1 MKGVDTKH
9 KLYCKQLTSWN
20 KCRIVAEG
28 SEAIKEKGVEYLPQ
42 LEDQSPTE
50 YAAYKN
56 RALFFE
62 GTTRTITGLTGMM
75 FAKEPILTCPK
86 GSSFFEKITPSFV
99 PIKTFLKNTAGEV
112 VTVGRL
118 GLLVDVG
125 VGGSD
130 EPYISQYKAEDILN
144 WRTELVDGKQ
154 VLTHVVLREESTI
167 FRQFEET
174 TTEQFRVL
182 RLIYVDGVRVY
193 TQELYIKS
201 TNNSSK
207 DEFSLS
213 EGYPL
218 FPEKKGARLEQIP
231 FYFINANGTQ
241 PTPVRPP
248 LIGLANVNLSHYMN
262 SADLEHGRH
271 FTGLPT
277 PWVAGFPLNGYQKLS
292 IGSQV
297 AWVSTKPEAKAG
309 FLEFT
314 GQGLSTLENALKEKQ
329 DMMIV
334 LGSRVLEAP
343 KKASESAD
351 NQKNKKQGESS
362 ILANIADSV
371 SEGVN
376 AAIKFAADWGGEDP
390 KDFSVEIHK
399 DFVTMEANPQMITA
413 MMGALQGGVMSFET
427 WFYNLKQAGMI
438 PDGVTVEEER
448 DRIDAMNAAFTAEG
462 GNEVE

>member
-9 KLYCKQLTSWN
+9 KLYCKQLPSWN

-50 YAAYKN
+50 YEAYKN

-130 EPYISQYKAEDILN
+130 EPYISQYKTEDILN

-201 TNNSSK
+201 TNKSSK
-207 DEFSLS
+207 GEFSLS

-241 PTPVRPP
+241 PSPVRPP
-248 LIGLANVNLSHYMN
+248 LIGLVNVNLSHYMN

-277 PWVAGFPLNGYQKLS
+277 PWVSGFSLNENQKLS

-297 AWVSTKPEAKAG
+297 AWVSTKPDAKAG

-371 SEGVN
+371 SEGVT

-438 PDGVTVEEER
+438 PDGVTVDEER